1 VPLRKLAL
9 YAIAPALIALIV
21 GLVSANQTLWQ
32 PAAVAAAVLLALG
45 LGSHATLKSFQY
57 TAWIIAAVV
66 AAMIYPTQLLH
77 WGDFDLRN
85 KWIMLI
91 AVQLVMFGM
100 GTQMSLKDFAGV
112 AKMPY
117 GVIIAVASQFTVMP
131 LVGWGLTKIFH
142 LPDEIAAGVIL
153 IGACSSG
160 LASNVMCYIA
170 KANLALSITATAVT
184 TLIAPL
190 MTPMWMN
197 VLAGRL
203 VEGMSFVTMMMEII
217 KIVIV
222 PIVAALLGDYLL
234 NTAPA
239 RRRLFY
245 ILAAINAA
253 LCVYLFS
260 SASPLADPSAS
271 KAIRLTL
278 EGIAF
283 FAAAIVAGVLYY
295 GLVKLVPGL
304 PARMPLVSM
313 AGIVYFTTVTTAAG
327 RDNLLMV
334 GGLLFLVAV
343 LHNTFGY
350 ILGYTLAWLARL
362 DKASRRTVAI
372 EVGLQ
377 NGGMA
382 SGLAASM
389 GKLATV
395 GLAAAV
401 FSPWM
406 NISGSLLANYWRR
419 RPVDDMLTEKFNK
432 S

>member
-1 VPLRKLAL
+1 MSFRRLAL
-9 YAIAPALIALIV
+9 YAVAPAIIVLIV
-21 GLVSANQTLWQ
+21 GLVSANPALWQ
-32 PAAVAAAVLLALG
+32 PSAVASAVLLALG
-45 LGSHATLKSFQY
+45 LGSHPSLKSYQY
-57 TAWIIAAVV
+57 TAWIVAAVV
-66 AAMIYPTQLLH
+66 AAMIYPAQLLH

-85 KWIMLI
+85 KWLTLI
-91 AVQLVMFGM
+91 AVQMVMFGM

-117 GVIIAVASQFTVMP
+117 GVLIAVASQFTVMP

-190 MTPMWMN
+190 MTPLWMSL
-197 VLAGRL
+197 LAGRL
-203 VEGMSFVTMMMEII
+203 VEVEFVKYMMEII

-222 PIVAALLGDYLL
+222 PIGAALIGDHLL
-234 NTAPA
+234 NTTAT
-239 RRRLFY
+239 RRRAW
-245 ILAAINAA
+245 IIAGAIAAL

-260 SASPLADPSAS
+260 SQLPRTDLTKATQISLEALAFCS
-271 KAIRLTL
+271 
-278 EGIAF
+278 
-283 FAAAIVAGVLYY
+283 AAIVAGVVYY
-295 GLVKLVPGL
+295 FLVRAFPGL
-304 PARMPLVSM
+304 PKRMPLFSM
-313 AGIVYFTTVTTAAG
+313 AGIVYFTTITTAAG

-334 GGLLFLVAV
+334 GGVLFLVAV

-377 NGGMA
+377 NGAMA

-406 NISGSLLANYWRR
+406 NISGSILANFWRR
-419 RPVDDMLTEKFNK
+419 RPTNDETPAKPVVE
-432 S
+432 